1 MSMAEYMSTP
11 FRGWIRAG
19 GSWRG
24 AGAFVSPNRPEKERE
39 GVWPRESERV
49 PIGWACV
56 GRAEFVLTSGDRRG
70 WGLLKTAHLPL
81 FFRRSREKEGSSVL
95 LCSRACGEPTET
107 GSDSRSAP
115 ALLTQT
121 GCSAL
126 RLDSADKARQP
137 RRGIRAR
144 PPGSPRRSVVWG
156 QIYWAVNVE
165 RLSPNAQTLHTGTLS
180 GPETMPPAPS
190 SSAELSARLW
200 TDFWMVYKSAG
211 LGYRATAAKNSR
223 TVEVTASRSWDAGKG
238 GLHSVWQIE
247 QQRAVMWLR
256 RDHSQHFKSLMLLT
270 CNAACRGLCLWSS
283 ARVPK
288 SSPCDL
294 IGG

>member
-1 MSMAEYMSTP
+1 MSMAEYVSTP
-11 FRGWIRAG
+11 FRWWIRAG

-24 AGAFVSPNRPEKERE
+24 AGAFVSPNRPERERGCVAERQRE
-39 GVWPRESERV
+39 GSYWLSLCGEGGVCPH
-49 PIGWACV
+49 V
-56 GRAEFVLTSGDRRG
+56 GGQEG

-121 GCSAL
+121 GSNSL

-144 PPGSPRRSVVWG
+144 SPGSPRRSVVWG

-165 RLSPNAQTLHTGTLS
+165 RLFPNAQTLHTGTLS